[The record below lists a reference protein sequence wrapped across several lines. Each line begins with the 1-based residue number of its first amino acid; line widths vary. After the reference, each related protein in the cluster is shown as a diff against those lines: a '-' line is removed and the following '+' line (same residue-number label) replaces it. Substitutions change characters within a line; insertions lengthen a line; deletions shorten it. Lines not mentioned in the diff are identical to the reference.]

1 MHQFLQLVSNNTTPL
16 PTARWKLS
24 DNNIKPQSS
33 DLVSLGYF
41 KNLKESIWELSVE
54 TYYRRT
60 QDMIDYISGANLQL
74 NPTIETQLL
83 NGKGLAY
90 GAELM
95 LTKKKE
101 RLQAL
106 LDIPSLVRFRKL
118 MVNIQNNVLI
128 METGIRPIMISLIR
142 ST

>member
-1 MHQFLQLVSNNTTPL
+1 
-16 PTARWKLS
+16 
-24 DNNIKPQSS
+24 
-33 DLVSLGYF
+33 LGYF

-83 NGKGLAY
+83 NGKALAY

-106 LDIPSLVRFRKL
+106 LDIPSHVRFRKL
-118 MVNIQNNVLI
+118 MVNIQNSVLI
-128 METGIRPIMISLIR
+128 MATGIQPIMISLIR

>member
-1 MHQFLQLVSNNTTPL
+1 
-16 PTARWKLS
+16 
-24 DNNIKPQSS
+24 
-33 DLVSLGYF
+33 
-41 KNLKESIWELSVE
+41 
-54 TYYRRT
+54 
-60 QDMIDYISGANLQL
+60 MIDYISGANLQL

-101 RLQAL
+101 RLQAR

-128 METGIRPIMISLIR
+128 KETGIRLIMISLIR